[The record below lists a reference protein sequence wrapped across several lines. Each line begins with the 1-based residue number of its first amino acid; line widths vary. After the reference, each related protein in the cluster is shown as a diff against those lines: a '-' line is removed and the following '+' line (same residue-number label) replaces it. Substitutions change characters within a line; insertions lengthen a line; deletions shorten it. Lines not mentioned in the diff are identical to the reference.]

1 MKKTI
6 YVLALSTLFLSAC
19 KNNTKHNDDGH
30 THTKDMPM
38 KNMNNMKN
46 HDDDDH
52 DSNMNGMKMDGA
64 KKANLTVKKNA
75 ATTPVLNSYLALKN
89 ALASDDKYGAS
100 KAASALLKTFAEFDM
115 TKLSADVH
123 KSYMDIVE
131 DAKEQAEHI
140 AKSPIAHQREH
151 FENLSTDIND
161 LVVLLGTDKTLYK
174 DFCPMA
180 GEGKGAIWLSE
191 FKEIKNPYQGS
202 KMLTCGNVKQQ
213 IN

>member
-19 KNNTKHNDDGH
+19 KNNTKHDDDGH
-30 THTKDMPM
+30 KHAKDMPM
-38 KNMNNMKN
+38 KNMDNMKN
-46 HDDDDH
+46 MNNHNG
-52 DSNMNGMKMDGA
+52 NMKDMDGV
-64 KKANLTVKKNA
+64 KKTALTVKKNV
-75 ATTPVLNSYLALKN
+75 ATTPILDGYLSLKN
-89 ALASDDKYGAS
+89 ALASDDKSGAS
-100 KAASALLKTFAEFDM
+100 KAANTMLKAFDAFDM
-115 TKLSADVH
+115 SKLSEDEH

-161 LVVLLGTDKTLYK
+161 LIVLLGTEKTLYK

-180 GEGKGAIWLSE
+180 AEGKGAIWLSE
-191 FKEIKNPYQGS
+191 FKEIKNPFFGS
-202 KMLTCGNVKQQ
+202 KMPTCGNVQSQ